1 MRKIIFVFALAAY
14 AQMSLL
20 FFAGEALCQ
29 DDQSKKDRF
38 VKAVEGVIA
47 ALDAQDYSRFESLIA
62 TGVTS
67 ISAKDLWPAARGI
80 LAKFGK
86 AQKVEFS
93 EFDGDGAFVK
103 VQFERAKREVYVRLD
118 EQDKFIE
125 LTYVPPGHGGS

>member
-1 MRKIIFVFALAAY
+1 MRKIIFVFALVAY

-20 FFAGEALCQ
+20 FFAREALCQ

-38 VKAVEGVIA
+38 VRAVESIVS

-62 TGVTS
+62 KDVAS
-67 ISAKDLWPAARGI
+67 ISAQDLWPAARGI

-86 AQKVEFS
+86 VQKVEFS
-93 EFDGDGAFVK
+93 EFDGDGAFVR
-103 VQFERAKREVYVRLD
+103 VQFEKVKREVYVRLN